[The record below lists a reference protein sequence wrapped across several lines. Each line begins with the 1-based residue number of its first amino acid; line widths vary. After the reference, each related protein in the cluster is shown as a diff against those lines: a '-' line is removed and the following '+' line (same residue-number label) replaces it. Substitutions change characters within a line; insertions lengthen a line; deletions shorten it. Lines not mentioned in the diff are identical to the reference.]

1 MDAMFD
7 ASKKK
12 KKKKPTRLFEEDGA
26 AGEVAAPADAVAAGS
41 AAPSAAAEGG
51 AVAAS
56 ESSAA
61 AAHDAAGAGAA
72 APARASSSGSG
83 SGDPFDYD
91 DMLAKLYSTLHAHNP
106 ALSGGRKRVRVP
118 APEVARVGSTRV
130 AWTNFKEIAAKV
142 KRSQEHLQSFFLA
155 ELGTTGAIDGSERFL
170 IRGRYLPRV
179 LENLLSRYIVE

>member
-1 MDAMFD
+1 MFD

-12 KKKKPTRLFEEDGA
+12 KKKKPVRLFDEDGA
-26 AGEVAAPADAVAAGS
+26 AGDAPAPADAGASAS
-41 AAPSAAAEGG
+41 AAVPSGG
-51 AVAAS
+51 AVTGDSGAG
-56 ESSAA
+56 
-61 AAHDAAGAGAA
+61 AAHEAGAGAA
-72 APARASSSGSG
+72 TPARASS
-83 SGDPFDYD
+83 GDGFDYD
-91 DMLAKLYSTLHAHNP
+91 EMLAKLYSTLHAHNP